1 MSFLNQLKSQAEQL
15 RDQQAGSAQDLAAVT
30 KTTEMACVTAWKYLQ
45 DLCAQL
51 NVIKPPAAG
60 RYSLD
65 GKAQFPQLQMQ
76 SFRCDARKKMHRGK
90 EMFDYIGASWDLL
103 PTTGQ
108 VATHSVTVNFPP
120 DLERVTKRLSFGQ
133 VQHERKDLRHPET
146 NKLQAYTFEYKT
158 QTRGS
163 VVLTPDQD
171 AGQIAFRLSN
181 LEEFGIHNIQYPASQ
196 VTAGLL
202 DELAKRIVGQQNRFV

>member
-1 MSFLNQLKSQAEQL
+1 MSFLNELANQASNL
-15 RDQQAGSAQDLAAVT
+15 RQQQAGLAQDLTAVT
-30 KTTEMACVTAWKYLQ
+30 LATENACITAWKYLQ
-45 DLCAQL
+45 DLCTQL
-51 NVIKPPAAG
+51 NVIKPSAAG

-76 SFRCDARKKMHRGK
+76 NFRCDARKKMHRGK

-103 PTTGQ
+103 PATGQ
-108 VATHSVTVNFPP
+108 VATHSITVNFPP

-133 VQHERKDLRHPET
+133 VQHERKDIRHPET
-146 NKLQAYTFEYKT
+146 NKLQAYTFEYTT

-171 AGQIAFRLSN
+171 TGQI
-181 LEEFGIHNIQYPASQ
+181 EVDPEFQTT
-196 VTAGLL
+196 V
-202 DELAKRIVGQQNRFV
+202 

>member
-1 MSFLNQLKSQAEQL
+1 MSFLNELANQASTL
-15 RDQQAGSAQDLAAVT
+15 RQQQAGLAQDLTAVT
-30 KTTEMACVTAWKYLQ
+30 LATENACITAWKYLQ

-108 VATHSVTVNFPP
+108 VATHSITVNFPP

-133 VQHERKDLRHPET
+133 VQHERKDIRHPET
-146 NKLQAYTFEYKT
+146 NKLQAYTFEYQT
-158 QTRGS
+158 QSRGS
-163 VVLTPDQD
+163 VILTPDQD
-171 AGQIAFRLSN
+171 TGQISFRLSN
-181 LEEFGIHNIQYPASQ
+181 LEEFGINNIQYPVGQ
-196 VTAGLL
+196 VTASLL
-202 DELAKRIVGQQNRFV
+202 DELAKRIVGQQSRFV

>member
-1 MSFLNQLKSQAEQL
+1 MSFLNELANQASNL
-15 RDQQAGSAQDLAAVT
+15 RQQQAGIAQDLTAVT
-30 KTTEMACVTAWKYLQ
+30 LSTENACITAWKYLQ

-76 SFRCDARKKMHRGK
+76 TFRCDARKKMHRGK

-103 PTTGQ
+103 PATGQ
-108 VATHSVTVNFPP
+108 VATHSITVNFPP
-120 DLERVTKRLSFGQ
+120 DLERVTKRLSLGQ
-133 VQHERKDLRHPET
+133 VQHERKDIRHPET
-146 NKLQAYTFEYKT
+146 NKLQAYTFEYAT

-163 VVLTPDQD
+163 VILTPDQD
-171 AGQIAFRLSN
+171 TGQIAFRLSN
-181 LEEFGIHNIQYPASQ
+181 IEGFGINTIQYPAGQ

-202 DELAKRIVGQQNRFV
+202 DELAKRIVGQQSRFV

>member
-1 MSFLNQLKSQAEQL
+1 MSFLNELANQASNL
-15 RDQQAGSAQDLAAVT
+15 RQQQAGLAQDLTAVT
-30 KTTEMACVTAWKYLQ
+30 LATENACITAWKYLQ

-90 EMFDYIGASWDLL
+90 EMFDYIGVSWDLL

-108 VATHSVTVNFPP
+108 VATHSITVNFPP

-133 VQHERKDLRHPET
+133 VQHERKDQRHPET
-146 NKLQAYTFEYKT
+146 NKLQAYTFEYVT

-163 VVLTPDQD
+163 VILTPDQD
-171 AGQIAFRLSN
+171 TGQIAFRLSN
-181 LEEFGIHNIQYPASQ
+181 LEEFGINNIQYPAGQ

-202 DELAKRIVGQQNRFV
+202 DELAKRIVGQQSRFV